1 MSLRWGIVG
10 CGDVTEV
17 KSGPA
22 LQQAR
27 GSSLAAVMRRDG
39 RKAQD
44 YARRHGVPRWY
55 DDADALIHDPGV
67 DAVYVATPPST
78 HAQYAIAAMRA
89 GKPVYVEK
97 PMALDAGEC
106 EAMLEASRATGMPLF
121 VAYYR
126 RALPRFLKVRELL
139 AAGAIGTPRRVRV
152 VLHRPLDPRY
162 TDGAALPWRVRPEVA
177 GGGLFV
183 DLGSHALDLL
193 DFLFGPIV
201 DVSGRAAS
209 VSGAYPA
216 EDTVAM
222 AFAFDG
228 GVRGEGDW
236 CFCSDARRDEVEISG
251 DRGLL
256 RFATFDEVPV
266 ELEGADGT
274 QRFDIANPQHIQLPL
289 VETLVAELRGEGRCP
304 STGMSGARTTRI
316 IDAVLEGYRRRDPP
330 AGGQWLS
337 RSRQPED

>member
-1 MSLRWGIVG
+1 MTRWGIIG

-27 GSSLAAVMRRDG
+27 GSSLVAVMRRNG
-39 RKAQD
+39 ALAAD

-55 DDADALIHDPGV
+55 DDADALIRDPGV

-78 HAQYAIAAMRA
+78 HARYAIAAMRA
-89 GKPVYVEK
+89 GKPAYVEK
-97 PMALDAGEC
+97 PMAMDAGEC
-106 EAMLEASRATGMPLF
+106 AAMLAASRETGMPLF

-139 AAGAIGTPRRVRV
+139 DGGAIGTPRTVRV
-152 VLHRPLDPRY
+152 VLHRTLDPRY
-162 TDGAALPWRVRPEVA
+162 ADAAQLPWRVRPEVA

-193 DFLFGPIV
+193 DFLFGPLLQ
-201 DVSGRAAS
+201 VSGEAAS

-216 EDTVAM
+216 EDTVRM
-222 AFAFDG
+222 DFAFG
-228 GVRGEGDW
+228 NGVRGEGDW
-236 CFCSDARRDEVEISG
+236 CFCSDARRDTVDIEGE
-251 DRGLL
+251 RGRL

-266 ELEGADGT
+266 ELEDDAGLH
-274 QRFDIANPQHIQLPL
+274 RFDIANPRHIQLPL
-289 VETLVAELRGEGRCP
+289 LETLVAELRGEGRCP
-304 STGMSGARTTRI
+304 STGESAARTTGV
-316 IDAVLEGYRRRDPP
+316 IDAVLRSYRNAASAQERGR
-330 AGGQWLS
+330 AGVL
-337 RSRQPED
+337 R